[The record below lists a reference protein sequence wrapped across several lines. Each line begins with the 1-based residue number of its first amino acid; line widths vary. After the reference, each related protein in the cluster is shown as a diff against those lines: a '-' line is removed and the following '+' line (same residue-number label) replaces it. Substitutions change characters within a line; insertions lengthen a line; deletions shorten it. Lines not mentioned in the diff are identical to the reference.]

1 MSKTVKAIEKIVVK
15 ESFMMPTDGTA
26 NRIFKVG
33 EEVSE
38 ALLNDPFFKGN
49 HKNGKK
55 KVDVFFE
62 RVLTKDTEPEKVL
75 TGETAE
81 VKKTPTKK
89 APVKKSTKKGK
100 GK

>member
-26 NRIFKVG
+26 NRIYKVG

-38 ALLNDPFFKGN
+38 ALLNHPFFNGN

-62 RVLTKDTEPEKVL
+62 RVLTKDTEPEKVH
-75 TGETAE
+75 TEETAE
-81 VKKTPTKK
+81 VKKTPKKK
-89 APVKKSTKKGK
+89 AVKKSTKKEK